1 LTNKK
6 RHNENLSL
14 SDVLKE
20 FVSTNKL
27 QEGLDKVEI
36 KDAWKNLM
44 GNGVNSYTTSVQ
56 LKRDTLYVQL
66 SSSVLRE
73 ELSYGKEKIIDM
85 LNESL
90 GKPLIKTLI
99 LK

>member
-1 LTNKK
+1 LSNKK

-27 QEGLDKVEI
+27 QEGLDKVDI
-36 KDAWKNLM
+36 KDAWENLM

-73 ELSYGKEKIIDM
+73 ELSYGKEKIIAM
-85 LNESL
+85 LNEAL
-90 GKPLIKTLI
+90 GKPLVKTLI